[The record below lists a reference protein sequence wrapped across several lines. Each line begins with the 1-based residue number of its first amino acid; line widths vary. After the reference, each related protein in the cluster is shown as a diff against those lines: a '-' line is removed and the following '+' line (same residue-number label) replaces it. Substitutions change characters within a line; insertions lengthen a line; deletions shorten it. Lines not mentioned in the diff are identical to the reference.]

1 MNLVAW
7 TEETRKGC
15 NQWADFFC
23 VVAGDA
29 NPVSSLVGEKALEWG
44 AFLKKNFAPLSQR
57 KLLAV
62 TDESV
67 RAQVVRAIQGVLT
80 LHKRLAAA
88 AEAEN
93 PAEVSEVMLSIDSAL
108 QQLAEGL
115 NRIIPSN
122 VDESIL
128 DNLPDLPPNPD
139 NQVTRPSPGRTA
151 AEKEQDAA
159 AKRQLREG
167 SGSRRTRRPGSGSG
181 VRPGSGSGVRPG
193 SDSGV
198 RPGSGSGVRPG
209 SGSGVRTRPSSASG
223 VRPSE
228 SQQSTVPPPRRSRSA
243 GLAPTP
249 PPRKASKSTGPSTLA
264 TPSPSAPQTSP
275 SPPAG
280 GFKRELTQE
289 DQVIPLTQKKGESGL
304 IRLPTDGDHLNP
316 SEYDGSVE
324 PKRTPAGSSSPLRP
338 AALDP
343 RVALLRTYVKRLDR
357 EVLGPEEDAA
367 LEQVLAI
374 LSGALSSSEE
384 TLARRFRFLDQQFAA
399 DEASLF
405 SKPLLKDLR
414 GLLSKMSNQA
424 TARLATA
431 CDQAQTDRL
440 LFIIGDVEIRN
451 SPDDL
456 PAVGLALSSAGL
468 RAGLLPSYLPR
479 LRGPSAGF
487 TFHVGTKK
495 GATIIQPVPENRLE
509 FGFIAS
515 ATRLWLTAFHVL
527 RLGSGG
533 ALNIEPTGDDLP
545 AYFEARLTL
554 PATDETYAV
563 AQRFVLAETARFVD
577 RIVCA

>member
-7 TEETRKGC
+7 TEETREGC
-15 NQWADFFC
+15 SKWAEFFSE
-23 VVAGDA
+23 VAGDA

-44 AFLKKNFAPLSQR
+44 AFLKKNFAPLAQR
-57 KLLAV
+57 QLLAV

-67 RAQVVRAIQGVLT
+67 RAQVVRAMQTVLS

-108 QQLAEGL
+108 QQLEVGL
-115 NRIIPSN
+115 KLISPSN
-122 VDESIL
+122 VDEAIL
-128 DNLPDLPPNPD
+128 DNLPDLPKNPD
-139 NQVTRPSPGRTA
+139 HQVTRPSPGRTA
-151 AEKEQDAA
+151 AEKERDDE
-159 AKRQLREG
+159 AKRQLRDG

-193 SDSGV
+193 SGSGV

-209 SGSGVRTRPSSASG
+209 SGSGVRPGSDSG
-223 VRPSE
+223 VRPDS
-228 SQQSTVPPPRRSRSA
+228 SSGVRPRPRSASGIRPSPARQSTLPPPRRSRSA
-243 GLAPTP
+243 EQAPTP
-249 PPRKASKSTGPSTLA
+249 PPRRNRQTTGPVA
-264 TPSPSAPQTSP
+264 QQPSPPDPPSSASL
-275 SPPAG
+275 PAG
-280 GFKRELTQE
+280 GFKRVNTQE

-304 IRLPTDGDHLNP
+304 IKLPTEDDGHP
-316 SEYDGSVE
+316 TAKYESSAE
-324 PKRTPAGSSSPLRP
+324 PQHKSGAPTSPLRP

-374 LSGALSSSEE
+374 LSGALSSSAE

-414 GLLSKMSNQA
+414 GLLAKTTNLA
-424 TARLATA
+424 TARLTA
-431 CDQAQTDRL
+431 ACEQAQTDRL
-440 LFIIGDVEIRN
+440 LFLIGDVEIRD

-456 PAVGLALSSAGL
+456 PVVGLARASAGL
-468 RAGLLPSYLPR
+468 RGGLLPSYLPR

-487 TFHVGTKK
+487 TFHVGTQD
-495 GATIIQPVPENRLE
+495 GAAIVRPVPRAREPPRVRLHRRRHPHVAHRLPRA
-509 FGFIAS
+509 AS
-515 ATRLWLTAFHVL
+515 R
-527 RLGSGG
+527 
-533 ALNIEPTGDDLP
+533 
-545 AYFEARLTL
+545 
-554 PATDETYAV
+554 
-563 AQRFVLAETARFVD
+563 
-577 RIVCA
+577 

>member
-1 MNLVAW
+1 MTLVAW
-7 TEETRKGC
+7 TKVTRKGC
-15 NQWADFFC
+15 SQWAEFFC
-23 VVAGDA
+23 VVAGEA
-29 NPVSSLVGEKALEWG
+29 NPVASLVGKKALEWG
-44 AFLKKNFAPLSQR
+44 AFLKENFAPMAQR
-57 KLLAV
+57 QLLAV

-67 RAQVVRAIQGVLT
+67 RAQVVRSMQSVLE

-93 PAEVSEVMLSIDSAL
+93 PAEVSEVMLSIDAAL
-108 QQLAEGL
+108 QRLAIGL
-115 NRIIPSN
+115 NRVGPSN
-122 VDESIL
+122 VDEAIL
-128 DNLPDLPPNPD
+128 DDLPDLPTSPD
-139 NQVTRPSPGRTA
+139 EQITRRSPGRTT
-151 AEKEQDAA
+151 AEKKRDSE

-167 SGSRRTRRPGSGSG
+167 SGSKRTRRPGSGSGARPGSESGLRPGSGSG

-193 SDSGV
+193 S
-198 RPGSGSGVRPG
+198 GSGRHPKPG
-209 SGSGVRTRPSSASG
+209 SASG
-223 VRPSE
+223 ARPRPSR
-228 SQQSTVPPPRRSRSA
+228 QSSGSSRRRPQSA
-243 GLAPTP
+243 GLATTP
-249 PPRKASKSTGPSTLA
+249 PPRKPRQTTGPG
-264 TPSPSAPQTSP
+264 TPSTPIPGSASAT
-275 SPPAG
+275 SPPAD
-280 GFKRELTQE
+280 GFKRVHTQE

-304 IRLPTDGDHLNP
+304 IKLTGQAKSRNADDHESP
-316 SEYDGSVE
+316 AQA
-324 PKRTPAGSSSPLRP
+324 KRKPGAPASPLRP
-338 AALDP
+338 AATDP

-399 DEASLF
+399 DDASLF

-414 GLLSKMSNQA
+414 GLLAKVTDQA
-424 TARLATA
+424 IARLAEA
-431 CDQAQTDRL
+431 CNQAQTDRL
-440 LFIIGDVEIRN
+440 LFIIGDMELRD

-456 PAVGLALSSAGL
+456 PVVDLARASAGL

-487 TFHVGTKK
+487 TFHVGTKD
-495 GATIIQPVPENRLE
+495 GATVVRPVPENRLE
-509 FGFIAS
+509 FAFIAG
-515 ATRLWLTAFHVL
+515 ATRMWLTAFHVL

-533 ALNIEPTGDDLP
+533 VLNIEPTGDDIP

-577 RIVCA
+577 RIVSA

>member
-1 MNLVAW
+1 MNLIAW
-7 TEETRKGC
+7 TKETRKGC
-15 NQWADFFC
+15 SKWAEFFC
-23 VVAGDA
+23 VVAGEA
-29 NPVSSLVGEKALEWG
+29 NPVTSLVGPKALEWG
-44 AFLKKNFAPLSQR
+44 AFLKKNFAPVTQR
-57 KLLAV
+57 QLLAV

-67 RAQVVRAIQGVLT
+67 RAQVVRSMQSVLE

-93 PAEVSEVMLSIDSAL
+93 PAEVSEVMLSIDAAL
-108 QQLAEGL
+108 QRLAIGL
-115 NRIIPSN
+115 NRVSPSN
-122 VDESIL
+122 VDEEIL
-128 DNLPDLPPNPD
+128 NNLPELPQNPD
-139 NQVTRPSPGRTA
+139 DQVTRPSPGRTA
-151 AEKEQDAA
+151 AEKERDAA

-181 VRPGSGSGVRPG
+181 VRPGSSSGVRP
-193 SDSGV
+193 
-198 RPGSGSGVRPG
+198 RPGS
-209 SGSGVRTRPSSASG
+209 ASG
-223 VRPSE
+223 ARPHPSR
-228 SQQSTVPPPRRSRSA
+228 QSTMPPPRRSRSA
-243 GLAPTP
+243 VPAPTP
-249 PPRKASKSTGPSTLA
+249 PPRKPVRSTGPVART
-264 TPSPSAPQTSP
+264 TPSPTPPTGDA
-275 SPPAG
+275 PPAG
-280 GFKRELTQE
+280 GFRRVHTQE
-289 DQVIPLTQKKGESGL
+289 DQVIPLTHKKGESGL
-304 IRLPTDGDHLNP
+304 IKLPNLEERQST
-316 SEYDGSVE
+316 SEYDIGVA
-324 PKRTPAGSSSPLRP
+324 PDRKPGAPASPLRP

-374 LSGALSSSEE
+374 LSGALSSSPE

-414 GLLSKMSNQA
+414 GLLTKMTNLA

-440 LFIIGDVEIRN
+440 LFLIGDVEIRD

-456 PAVGLALSSAGL
+456 PAVGLARASAGL
-468 RAGLLPSYLPR
+468 RDGLLPSYLPR
-479 LRGPSAGF
+479 LRGPAAGF
-487 TFHVGTKK
+487 TFHVGTKE
-495 GATIIQPVPENRLE
+495 GAAIVRPVPENRLE
-509 FGFIAS
+509 FGFIAG
-515 ATRLWLTAFHVL
+515 ATRMWLTAFHVL

-533 ALNIEPTGDDLP
+533 VLNIEPAGDDLP

-554 PATDETYAV
+554 PATEETFAV